1 MSSSTFNAIER
12 WRLILGRAADA
23 EGVVE
28 LSGQAAGIDATL
40 ELLYDAER
48 RGDLGRSSPRLHR
61 WLGDIR
67 RYFPTPV
74 VQLLQRDALQRLG
87 LTQLLM
93 EPELLEAI
101 EPDVHLAATLLS
113 LQQAMPEQTRYTAQ
127 QVVQRVVAEL
137 ERRLGQA
144 LREAVEQ
151 AMRRSGRSR
160 RPRPR
165 DIDWRRTIYRNLRY
179 YQPEQ
184 QTVIAQRR
192 YGFARRGK
200 ALKHIILAID
210 QSGSMADSLVYAAVF
225 GAVLASVPSLR
236 TNLFVFDTKVA
247 DLSDRLHDPVEV
259 LFGAQLGGGT
269 DIAQALA
276 YAETL
281 VQAPQDTIAVL
292 ISDLY
297 EGGPAAEM
305 FKRAHAL
312 QLWGVRL
319 IVLLALSDEGAPAYD
334 RQNAAALAA
343 LDVPVFACT
352 PHHFPELMAAAV
364 AQQDLQHWRSGY

>member
-1 MSSSTFNAIER
+1 MSSPTFDATER

-23 EGVVE
+23 EGAVA
-28 LSGQAAGIDATL
+28 LRGRAAGMDAVL

-48 RGDLGRSSPRLHR
+48 RGGLGRSSPRLHR

-74 VQLLQRDALQRLG
+74 VQLLQRDALERLG
-87 LTQLLM
+87 LMQLLM
-93 EPELLEAI
+93 EPELLEAV

-113 LQQAMPEQTRYTAQ
+113 LQQAMPEQTRHTARL
-127 QVVQRVVAEL
+127 VVQRVAAEL
-137 ERRLGQA
+137 ERRLGQS
-144 LREAVEQ
+144 LREAVERV
-151 AMRRSGRSR
+151 MRRSGRSR

-165 DIDWRRTIYRNLRY
+165 DIDWHRTIYRNLRY

-200 ALKHIILAID
+200 ALRHVILAID

-225 GAVLASVPSLR
+225 GAVLASVRSLR
-236 TNLFVFDTKVA
+236 TSLFVFDTKVA

-281 VQAPQDTIAVL
+281 VQAPQETIAVL
-292 ISDLY
+292 ISDLC
-297 EGGPAAEM
+297 EGGPAVEM
-305 FKRAHAL
+305 LKKAHAL
-312 QLWGVRL
+312 QRWGVRL

-352 PHHFPELMAAAV
+352 PHHFPELMAAAI
-364 AQQDLQHWRSGY
+364 ARQDLRHWRGGY